1 MTATM
6 TVIMND
12 TNHCQNDCHNCQRSD
27 RRALSQLKLKKQIR
41 SLVNHMKCYNFSHSI
56 TQ

>member
-1 MTATM
+1 MTVTM
-6 TVIMND
+6 TVIMTD
-12 TNHCQNDCHNCQRSD
+12 TNPCHNDCHNCQRSG

-41 SLVNHMKCYNFSHSI
+41 SLVNHIKYYNLTHSI